1 MQDVGSVRR
10 GEAKKVDLAPHTV
23 PSVNCLRPELT
34 ENAKQGVKGP
44 LSLFF
49 FFLT

>member
-1 MQDVGSVRR
+1 MRK

-23 PSVNCLRPELT
+23 PSVNFCLRPELT

-49 FFLT
+49 FFNLG